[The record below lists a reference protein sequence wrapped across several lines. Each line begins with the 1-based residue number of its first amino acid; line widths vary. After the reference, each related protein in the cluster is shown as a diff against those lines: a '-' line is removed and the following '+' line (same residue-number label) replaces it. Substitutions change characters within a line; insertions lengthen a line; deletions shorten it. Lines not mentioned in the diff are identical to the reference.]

1 MSTHQKQG
9 TNMEKHAC
17 FPPPLAIRELLLQST
32 ELLLQASYGAPA
44 SGYPP
49 QYPPGAVRPGVYGGQ
64 VQMGMAA
71 GGYPMIPGAIGVVK
85 HGKLKMKGELCG
97 LDACV

>member
-1 MSTHQKQG
+1 
-9 TNMEKHAC
+9 
-17 FPPPLAIRELLLQST
+17 
-32 ELLLQASYGAPA
+32 
-44 SGYPP
+44 
-49 QYPPGAVRPGVYGGQ
+49 
-64 VQMGMAA
+64 MGMAA